1 MNKVK
6 DQEQVPFQVAIV
18 GFGPKGLYA
27 LERIIAELQHINCS
41 KPLKIHL
48 FNRTSFFGSG
58 DVYRSDQPLSLLMN
72 YSNHN
77 IQFKHQKA
85 PFLKTNTFQD
95 FLPWLAEN
103 TNQKTEKLQY
113 KYAPRAVVGSFLEY
127 CFQSLLKLLPQHVEI
142 KTHIASVI
150 DVIPIKEKY
159 EIVTQGGKNPP
170 IKVDN
175 ILFTTGHFWNRQQIK
190 PSKKTSSYI
199 DFIYP
204 VTKQF
209 SGIPSTATVGIKGM
223 GLTFIDA
230 VLALTENTNS
240 LSDSASVK
248 NMCKI
253 IPFSRSGV
261 PMIPR
266 TGEPDRDRE
275 LKFFTEQKLSPF
287 INGKKTDFEKDLL
300 PLLKQ
305 EYTYA
310 YYETAFK
317 INGFSIEDFENY
329 TDLEK
334 QITLFHQ
341 THPEVEK
348 WNWDKVFFPFSALK
362 ELTHD
367 HVCDYIEQMCKEAS
381 LGKGTS
387 PLMEAIA
394 VWRKVSPL
402 FNKIYSFGGLTA
414 ESQEKFDRYYFGV
427 FNRLS
432 YGPPVENM
440 DKILTLVRNKTID
453 FSYARS
459 PEIETLEGEKAYKI
473 VNPTSS
479 TTIDFLINATIPRAA
494 GKKEKAGL
502 YKNLVQRELVT
513 EFVNTSK
520 GKYCTG
526 SVNINKKGNVL
537 DVNGRVQPN
546 LSCYGTPTEGIT
558 FDNDTLSN
566 SRNNFSEY
574 WAKSIIKQIA
584 N

>member
-6 DQEQVPFQVAIV
+6 DQKQVPFQVAIV
-18 GFGPKGLYA
+18 GFGPKGFYA
-27 LERIIAELQHINCS
+27 LERIIAEIQHTKITR
-41 KPLKIHL
+41 PLEIHL
-48 FNRTSFFGSG
+48 FNKTSFFGSG

-77 IQFKHQKA
+77 IQFKYQKA

-95 FLPWLAEN
+95 FLPWLAEK
-103 TNQKTEKLQY
+103 TNQKTEELQY

-127 CFQSLLKLLPQHVEI
+127 CFQSLSKLLPEHVEVQ
-142 KTHIASVI
+142 THVASVI

-159 EIVTQGGKNPP
+159 EILTQEGKTPP

-199 DFIYP
+199 NFIYP
-204 VTKQF
+204 VTQQL
-209 SGIPSTATVGIKGM
+209 SGIPSTAIVGIKGL

-230 VLALTENTNS
+230 VLALTENINP
-240 LSDSASVK
+240 LSDSASAK
-248 NMCKI
+248 NACKI
-253 IPFSRSGV
+253 IPFSRSGI

-275 LKFFTEQKLSPF
+275 LKFFTEEKLSPF
-287 INGKKTDFEKDLL
+287 INGKKADFEKDLL

-317 INGFSIEDFENY
+317 INGFSIGGFENY

-334 QITLFHQ
+334 QITLFHKK
-341 THPEVEK
+341 HPEVEK
-348 WNWDKVFFPFSALK
+348 WNWDKVFFPFSELR

-381 LGKGTS
+381 LEKGSS

-414 ESQEKFDRYYFGV
+414 ESQEKFDRVYFGL

-432 YGPPVENM
+432 YGPPVENLL
-440 DKILTLVRNKTID
+440 KILTLAKNKVID

-459 PEIETLEGEKAYKI
+459 PEIVTLKGDKAYKI
-473 VNPTSS
+473 VNQTSS